1 VAIQIQIC
9 SYAYIHS
16 VKRVHWLCAKAQFEQ
31 WLEEQQSIHNEAEW
45 IPAWFHAKAETWKV
59 LMDDAK
65 QALLQGHLAYASG
78 QMHTWEEL
86 SQSSME
92 ALSPILHAP
101 LKGYEVESVLM
112 S

>member
-1 VAIQIQIC
+1 MVSQISVC
-9 SYAYIHS
+9 SYSNIDS
-16 VKRVHWLCAKAQFEQ
+16 VEKVHWLRAKAQFER
-31 WLEEQQSIHNEAEW
+31 WLEEQQSIQNEAEW

-59 LMDDAK
+59 LMDAAR
-65 QALLQGHLAYASG
+65 QGSLQGHLAYASG

-92 ALSPILHAP
+92 ALSPILQAP
-101 LKGYEVESVLM
+101 LKRFEVESILV

>member
-1 VAIQIQIC
+1 MAIQIEIC
-9 SYAYIHS
+9 SYAHMHS
-16 VKRVHWLCAKAQFEQ
+16 VEKVHWLRAKAQFER

-59 LMDDAK
+59 LMDAAR
-65 QALLQGHLAYASG
+65 QGSLQGHLAYASG

-92 ALSPILHAP
+92 ALSPILQAP
-101 LKGYEVESVLM
+101 LKRFEVESILV